1 MKKRKRLKRSLQY
14 LTAILVGLVIS
25 YCIMINFRPVFVS
38 GNSMNPTF
46 KNGDILA
53 STTNFTYDSI
63 HIGDIVVFKY
73 KIQMIKRVVAKEGD
87 IVSIENGIL
96 YVNGKT
102 SKYQF
107 QEINDSGML
116 SSPLTVPKGYLFCM
130 GDNRNNSM
138 DCRKF
143 GPVKFNQLK
152 YKIVKKIF

>member
-1 MKKRKRLKRSLQY
+1 MKKKKRLKRSLQY
-14 LTAILVGLVIS
+14 LIAVLIGLVIS

-46 KNGDILA
+46 KNGEILA
-53 STTNFTYDSI
+53 STTSFTYNSI

-87 IVSIENGIL
+87 VISIENGIL
-96 YVNGKT
+96 YVNGKA

-107 QEINDSGML
+107 QKINDPGML
-116 SSPLTVPKGYLFCM
+116 SSQLTIPKGYLFCM

-138 DCRKF
+138 DCRIF
-143 GPVKFNQLK
+143 GPVKFSQLK